1 MRFAIVVTGP
11 AYGTQ
16 QASSAFQFAQ
26 ALIADGHELSSVF
39 FYREGVYNANQL
51 TSPASD
57 EFDLVRAWQQLNAQ
71 HGVALNICVAAALRR
86 GVVDETEAGSTVLM
100 KRIAFV
106 FSTAPHGTAAG
117 REGLDALLATSALT
131 DDLAVFFIA
140 DGVFQLLPGQ
150 KPDAVLARDY
160 IATFKLLG
168 LYDIEQC
175 WVCAASLRERGLD
188 PQTPFV
194 VEATPLEADALRRE
208 LANYDVILRF

>member
-1 MRFAIVVTGP
+1 
-11 AYGTQ
+11 
-16 QASSAFQFAQ
+16 
-26 ALIADGHELSSVF
+26 
-39 FYREGVYNANQL
+39 
-51 TSPASD
+51 
-57 EFDLVRAWQQLNAQ
+57 
-71 HGVALNICVAAALRR
+71 
-86 GVVDETEAGSTVLM
+86 M

-106 FSTAPHGTAAG
+106 FSTAPHGTTAG

-175 WVCAASLRERGLD
+175 WICAASLRERGLY